1 MKKIIRML
9 EIFRKYVIYATLIF
23 SGIMALVIWSIG
35 SSGESLSNNQYS
47 LIIIILVLWG
57 IVRID
62 EVFLNRIEQIRKE
75 RDETKKEAAER
86 EKIIMQSVKKK
97 VEEVYALVKEKD
109 NSIGVLKK
117 KIQALKERLAPEI
130 VKEVEDK
137 LVEEMMNEKISSAKK
152 KEQNPQKSNGRP
164 KPSAEKLCHQFFRK

>member
-9 EIFRKYVIYATLIF
+9 EILRKLAFWSVLIF
-23 SGIMALVIWSIG
+23 SGIIASVIWSIG

-57 IVRID
+57 IVGID

-75 RDETKKEAAER
+75 RDGTKKEAAER

-97 VEEVYALVKEKD
+97 VEEVYAIDKEKD
-109 NSIGVLKK
+109 NSIGMLKK
-117 KIQALKERLAPEI
+117 KVQALGERLSPEI
-130 VKEVEDK
+130 VKEVEEK

-152 KEQNPQKSNGRP
+152 KKQNPQKNNGRP
-164 KPSAEKLCHQFFRK
+164 KPSAEKLCYQFFP